1 LERKHFRELRDRRI
15 RICDN
20 REFLANIKR
29 EFRAGDN
36 EMIKMTE
43 LKKNRTEK

>member
-1 LERKHFRELRDRRI
+1 MTI
-15 RICDN
+15 G
-20 REFLANIKR
+20 EFLANIKR

-43 LKKNRTEK
+43 LKK